1 MNEKLASSPRLE
13 MTDLKDADSNRKLGV
28 CGARRLKIDAIMRG

>member
-1 MNEKLASSPRLE
+1 LPPLSIAGSE
-13 MTDLKDADSNRKLGV
+13 SNRKLGV